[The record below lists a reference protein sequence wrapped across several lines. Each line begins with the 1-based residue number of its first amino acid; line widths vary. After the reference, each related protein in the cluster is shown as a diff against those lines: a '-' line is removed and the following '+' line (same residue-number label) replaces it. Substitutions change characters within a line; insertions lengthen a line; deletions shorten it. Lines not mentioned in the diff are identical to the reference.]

1 MEKGRLARCRQ
12 MVGKVVKWS
21 SLLLRRTKKRKEEV
35 EGKVQGLSYS
45 SLDTSL
51 PLLLDT
57 PLTTSD
63 TSTSPTSSHTY
74 SFCSSSPSSSA
85 LHLYSPVPP
94 TPPRPFSPVPSSLLS
109 LPVIPFWRTSREI
122 LEERMEEGR
131 RREKGRWGR
140 MLEEEEHHLYM
151 DLSLCSSF

>member
-1 MEKGRLARCRQ
+1 
-12 MVGKVVKWS
+12 MVEKVVKWS
-21 SLLLRRTKKRKEEV
+21 SLMLGRRKGRKEAVEEV
-35 EGKVQGLSYS
+35 EGLSYS

-57 PLTTSD
+57 PLTTPD
-63 TSTSPTSSHTY
+63 TSTSPASSHTY

-85 LHLYSPVPP
+85 LHLYSLVQPS
-94 TPPRPFSPVPSSLLS
+94 PPRPLSPVPSSLLS

-131 RREKGRWGR
+131 RREKERWGR
-140 MLEEEEHHLYM
+140 MLEEEEQNLYM
-151 DLSLCSSF
+151 DLSLYTSF